1 MGGIEFTDEHG
12 LYSISM
18 SSDKRAIST
27 GITISAPNGNVRI
40 EGKNID
46 IVAGNNLS
54 ISSGNNIASHFW
66 HMRNEKWKEGWKD
79 FGKTLATGLL
89 SKSELIDMN
98 LIRTIFETILR
109 PCGGTLLVKSNRYL
123 CFEAGKGEAQIAGR
137 QAVKQLELRATMDFT
152 FRPDQIVD
160 VTIPYQNEVVAT
172 NRIPTHINNVIQ
184 CHSSYSSSKG
194 SI

>member
-1 MGGIEFTDEHG
+1 
-12 LYSISM
+12 
-18 SSDKRAIST
+18 
-27 GITISAPNGNVRI
+27 
-40 EGKNID
+40 
-46 IVAGNNLS
+46 
-54 ISSGNNIASHFW
+54 
-66 HMRNEKWKEGWKD
+66 
-79 FGKTLATGLL
+79 
-89 SKSELIDMN
+89 MN

-184 CHSSYSSSKG
+184 AIQAAKEAFDTINAKMLIAKNAYSAAYDNYDGNIVIEDNIVTPAASDFANLYTNN
-194 SI
+194 IDDFNVWRMIDTYVAANAN